1 MFTGDED
8 EDYKR
13 LISLSGEEG
22 AQTTIK
28 RILHDRLKEIELK
41 R

>member
-1 MFTGDED
+1 MFTGDEV

-22 AQTTIK
+22 AQATIK
-28 RILHDRLKEIELK
+28 RILHDKFKEIDQK